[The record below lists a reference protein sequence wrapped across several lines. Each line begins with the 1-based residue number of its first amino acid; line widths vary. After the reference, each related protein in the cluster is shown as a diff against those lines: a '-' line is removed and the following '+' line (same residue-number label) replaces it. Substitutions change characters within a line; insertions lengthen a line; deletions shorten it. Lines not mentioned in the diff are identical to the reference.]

1 MSGYV
6 INVSLHGVHFFA
18 TRESNLFGPRLKM
31 LIDAIESGFPAEK
44 GYKVGVTYWKTVGEK
59 IDKESIGID
68 DLSLTDFER
77 GYVLIWSHSIASRGV
92 VEVGKEFVLRTGEVL
107 ICRGIE
113 YGDENKNDV
122 IFADTKDGV
131 PYLPNIIDGKAE
143 YGVYRHKLRL

>member
-31 LIDAIESGFPAEK
+31 LINAIEAGFPAEK
-44 GYKVGVTYWKTVGEK
+44 GYKVDVTYWKNVGEK

-77 GYVLIWSHSIASRGV
+77 GYVLTWSHSIDSRGM

-113 YGDENKNDV
+113 YGDQIVHDE
-122 IFADTKDGV
+122 IYAETKDGE
-131 PYLPNIIDGKAE
+131 PRIIVDGKADL
-143 YGVYRHKLRL
+143 GVYRHKLRL